1 MERRRQTKREE
12 PQQIMR
18 IPEVEIRH
26 RFDDPDRRV
35 KAMLL
40 YARMA
45 RWVADHVV
53 PGRRFESVLKA
64 VFLDGPN
71 IVWRFDLPHH
81 YEAFNA
87 EFGRD
92 GEVI

>member
-1 MERRRQTKREE
+1 M
-12 PQQIMR
+12 MR

-26 RFDDPDRRV
+26 RFDDPDHRV

-40 YARMA
+40 YARME

-53 PGRRFESVLKA
+53 PGRRFESVLEA
-64 VFLDGPN
+64 VFLDGPD

-87 EFGRD
+87 AFDPDAKERP
-92 GEVI
+92 